1 MLFQRSFAVASGCSC
16 CRLLRRSRAMNERSF
31 GFVLSKDRSWHIERR
46 FKVTITPVIDER
58 SLRRPILRPFL
69 LRAREPYK
77 PLQSATM

>member
-1 MLFQRSFAVASGCSC
+1 MGQTS
-16 CRLLRRSRAMNERSF
+16 RSRIATSRHEWSF
-31 GFVLSKDRSWHIERR
+31 GFVLSKGRSWHVERR
-46 FKVTITPVIDER
+46 FKVTITPVIDEC